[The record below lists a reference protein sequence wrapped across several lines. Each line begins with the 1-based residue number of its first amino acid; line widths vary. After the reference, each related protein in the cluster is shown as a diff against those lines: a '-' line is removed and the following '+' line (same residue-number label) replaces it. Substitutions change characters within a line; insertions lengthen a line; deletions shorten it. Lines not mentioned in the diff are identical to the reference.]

1 MEVYNKITGV
11 KANKLLSKRI
21 LKLKKMGLA
30 MVLGNYI
37 NTLFVSAD
45 KQFVKWFW
53 KSRVCVLFIW
63 NVNAVFDDCVY
74 YFDCTAIISSNGTRE
89 I

>member
-11 KANKLLSKRI
+11 KANRLLSKENFETEKI
-21 LKLKKMGLA
+21 GLA

-45 KQFVKWFW
+45 KQFVKWF
-53 KSRVCVLFIW
+53 FG
-63 NVNAVFDDCVY
+63 NQ
-74 YFDCTAIISSNGTRE
+74 
-89 I
+89 